1 MVFSSTEFLFIFLP
15 VVFLLYYSL
24 PRKTHNVLLLIASLI
39 FYAWGEPVFI
49 GMMLLSILVN
59 YGLALGIGPIGQNPQ
74 RRKRFL
80 VLMVIFN
87 VSVLFMFK
95 YSIFAVENLNALLG
109 VSIPVPNLALPIIG
123 ISFFTFQAMSY
134 GIDVYR
140 GITPAQKR
148 LTHVA
153 LYIAFFPQL
162 IAGPIVRY
170 HDITEQIKQRRST
183 LEKTALGIRR
193 FIVGLAK
200 KLLIANTMAVV
211 ADKIFSPAEH
221 AVTISAGDINFPLAW
236 IATLAYCMQIYF
248 DFSGYSDMAIGLGKM
263 FGFDIKE
270 NFNYPYTASSIKD
283 FWRRW
288 HISLSTW
295 FKEYLYIPLGGN
307 RKGKARTLLNM
318 WIVFLCVGFWHGAAW
333 TFIFWGMFH
342 GLFLMLETTGI
353 IDTKKSGL
361 KALKHLYTLMVV
373 AIGFTMFRSESI
385 TQAFCFIRNMFVGF
399 KSSAQSAA
407 LLGQVLSG
415 QVMLVF
421 AVSIVAALPVS
432 KDLYQK
438 ALNGKMALVW
448 EHTGYAL
455 SFVLLILCV
464 LNVSSSTYNP
474 FIYFR
479 F

>member
-1 MVFSSTEFLFIFLP
+1 
-15 VVFLLYYSL
+15 
-24 PRKTHNVLLLIASLI
+24 
-39 FYAWGEPVFI
+39 
-49 GMMLLSILVN
+49 MMLLSILVN

-109 VSIPVPNLALPIIG
+109 VSIPVPNLALPVVG

-270 NFNYPYTASSIKD
+270 NFNYPYTASSIKN

-288 HISLSTW
+288 HISLSSW
-295 FKEYLYIPLGGN
+295 FKIYLYIPLGGN

-415 QVMLVF
+415 QVMVVF
-421 AVSIVAALPVS
+421 AVSIVAALPVG

-438 ALNGKMALVW
+438 AMNGKMALVW

-464 LNVSSSTYNP
+464 LNVASSTYNP

>member
-288 HISLSTW
+288 HISLSSW
-295 FKEYLYIPLGGN
+295 FKIYLYIPLGGN

-342 GLFLMLETTGI
+342 G
-353 IDTKKSGL
+353 
-361 KALKHLYTLMVV
+361 
-373 AIGFTMFRSESI
+373 TMFRSESI
-385 TQAFCFIRNMFVGF
+385 TQAFCFIRNMFMGF

-407 LLGQVLSG
+407 VLGQVLSSR
-415 QVMLVF
+415 VMLVF
-421 AVSIVAALPVS
+421 AVSIVAALPVG

-438 ALNGKMALVW
+438 AMNGKMALVW

-455 SFVLLILCV
+455 SFVLFILCV

>member
-49 GMMLLSILVN
+49 GVMVLSILVN

-221 AVTISAGDINFPLAW
+221 AITISAGDINFPLAW

-288 HISLSTW
+288 HISLSSW
-295 FKEYLYIPLGGN
+295 FKIYLYIPLGGN

-333 TFIFWGMFH
+333 TFIFWGMFY

>member
-87 VSVLFMFK
+87 VSVLFTFK

-109 VSIPVPNLALPIIG
+109 VSIPVPNLALPVVG

-270 NFNYPYTASSIKD
+270 NFNYPYTASSIKN

-288 HISLSTW
+288 HISLSSW
-295 FKEYLYIPLGGN
+295 FKIYLYIPLGGN

-415 QVMLVF
+415 QVMVVF
-421 AVSIVAALPVS
+421 AVSIVAALPVG

-438 ALNGKMALVW
+438 AMNGKMALVW

-464 LNVSSSTYNP
+464 LNVASSTYNP

>member
-109 VSIPVPNLALPIIG
+109 VSILVPNLALPIIG

-288 HISLSTW
+288 HISLSSW
-295 FKEYLYIPLGGN
+295 FKIYLYIPLGGN

>member
-24 PRKTHNVLLLIASLI
+24 PRKTHNVLLLSASLI

-49 GMMLLSILVN
+49 GVMVLSILVN

-74 RRKRFL
+74 HRKRFL

-87 VSVLFMFK
+87 VGALFMFK
-95 YSIFAVENLNALLG
+95 YSIFAVENLNALFG
-109 VSIPVPNLALPIIG
+109 VSIPVPKLTLPIG

-134 GIDVYR
+134 GIEVYR
-140 GITPAQKR
+140 GITPAQKK

-153 LYIAFFPQL
+153 LYIAFFPKL
-162 IAGPIVRY
+162 IAGPIIRY
-170 HDITEQIKQRRST
+170 HDIAEQIKQRRST

-211 ADKIFSPAEH
+211 VDKIFSPAEH
-221 AVTISAGDINFPLAW
+221 AVTLSAGDINFPLAW

-270 NFNYPYTASSIKD
+270 NFNYPYMASSIKD

-295 FKEYLYIPLGGN
+295 FKAYLYIPLGGN

-318 WIVFLCVGFWHGAAW
+318 WIVFLCTGFWHGAAW
-333 TFIFWGMFH
+333 TFILWGMLH

-353 IDTKKSGL
+353 IDTKKFVL

-373 AIGFTMFRSESI
+373 AIGFTLFRSESI

-407 LLGQVLSG
+407 LLGQVLSP

-421 AVSIVAALPVS
+421 AVSIVAALPVG

-438 ALNGKMALVW
+438 ALNGKRALVW

-455 SFVLLILCV
+455 SFVLLLLCV

>member
-24 PRKTHNVLLLIASLI
+24 PRKTHNVLLLSASLI

-49 GMMLLSILVN
+49 GVMLLSILVN

-74 RRKRFL
+74 HRKRFL

-87 VSVLFMFK
+87 VGVLFMFK
-95 YSIFAVENLNALLG
+95 YSIFAVKNLNTLLG
-109 VSIPVPNLALPIIG
+109 ISIPVPKLALPIG

-140 GITPAQKR
+140 GITPAHKK

-170 HDITEQIKQRRST
+170 HDITEQIKQRQST

-211 ADKIFSPAEH
+211 VDKIFSPAEY
-221 AVTISAGDINFPLAW
+221 AVTLSAGDINFPLAW

-295 FKEYLYIPLGGN
+295 FKAYLYIPLGGN
-307 RKGKARTLLNM
+307 RKGRGRTLLNM
-318 WIVFLCVGFWHGAAW
+318 WIVFLCTGFWHGAAW
-333 TFIFWGMFH
+333 TFILWGMFH

-353 IDTKKSGL
+353 IDTKKFGL

-373 AIGFTMFRSESI
+373 AIGFTLFRSESI
-385 TQAFCFIRNMFVGF
+385 TQAFCFIHNMFVGF

-407 LLGQVLSG
+407 LLGQVLPP

-421 AVSIVAALPVS
+421 AVSIVAALPVG

-438 ALNGKMALVW
+438 ALNGKRALVW

>member
-24 PRKTHNVLLLIASLI
+24 PRKTHNVLLLSASLI

-49 GMMLLSILVN
+49 GVMLLSILVN

-87 VSVLFMFK
+87 VGVLFIFK
-95 YSIFAVENLNALLG
+95 YSIFAVENLNTLLG
-109 VSIPVPNLALPIIG
+109 ISIPVPKLALPIG

-211 ADKIFSPAEH
+211 VDNIFSPAEH
-221 AVTISAGDINFPLAW
+221 AVTLSAGDINFPLAW

-270 NFNYPYTASSIKD
+270 NFNYPYTAGSIKD

-295 FKEYLYIPLGGN
+295 FKLYLYIPLGGN
-307 RKGKARTLLNM
+307 RKGRSRTLLNM

-333 TFIFWGMFH
+333 TFILWGMFH
-342 GLFLMLETTGI
+342 GFFLMLETVGI
-353 IDTKKSGL
+353 INTKKFGL
-361 KALKHLYTLMVV
+361 KVLKHLYTLMVV
-373 AIGFTMFRSESI
+373 AIGFTLFRSESI
-385 TQAFCFIRNMFVGF
+385 TQAFCFIHNMFVGF

-421 AVSIVAALPVS
+421 AVSIVAALPVG

-438 ALNGKMALVW
+438 ALNGKRALVW

>member
-24 PRKTHNVLLLIASLI
+24 PRKTHNVLLLSASLI

-49 GMMLLSILVN
+49 GVMLLSVLVN
-59 YGLALGIGPIGQNPQ
+59 YGLALGIGPIGRNPQ
-74 RRKRFL
+74 HRKRFL
-80 VLMVIFN
+80 VLMVVFN
-87 VSVLFMFK
+87 VGVLFLFK
-95 YSIFAVENLNALLG
+95 YSIFAVENLNAL
-109 VSIPVPNLALPIIG
+109 PLPIVG
-123 ISFFTFQAMSY
+123 ISFFTFKAMSY

-140 GITPAQKR
+140 GIMPAQKR

-162 IAGPIVRY
+162 MAGPIVRY
-170 HDITEQIKQRRST
+170 HDIAEQIKQRRPT

-211 ADKIFSPAEH
+211 VDKIFSPAEH
-221 AVTISAGDINFPLAW
+221 AVTLSAGDINFPLAW

-295 FKEYLYIPLGGN
+295 FKAYLYIPLGGN
-307 RKGKARTLLNM
+307 RKGRARTLLNM
-318 WIVFLCVGFWHGAAW
+318 WIVFLCAGFWHGAAW
-333 TFIFWGMFH
+333 TFILWGMFH

-353 IDTKKSGL
+353 IDTKKFGL
-361 KALKHLYTLMVV
+361 KALKHFYTLMVV
-373 AIGFTMFRSESI
+373 AIGFTLFRSESI

-407 LLGQVLSG
+407 LLGQVLSP

-421 AVSIVAALPVS
+421 AVSIVAALPVG

-438 ALNGKMALVW
+438 ALNGKRALVW

>member
-288 HISLSTW
+288 HISLSSW
-295 FKEYLYIPLGGN
+295 FKIYLYIPLGGN
-307 RKGKARTLLNM
+307 RKDKARTLLNM

>member
-1 MVFSSTEFLFIFLP
+1 
-15 VVFLLYYSL
+15 
-24 PRKTHNVLLLIASLI
+24 
-39 FYAWGEPVFI
+39 
-49 GMMLLSILVN
+49 
-59 YGLALGIGPIGQNPQ
+59 
-74 RRKRFL
+74 
-80 VLMVIFN
+80 
-87 VSVLFMFK
+87 
-95 YSIFAVENLNALLG
+95 
-109 VSIPVPNLALPIIG
+109 
-123 ISFFTFQAMSY
+123 MSY

-288 HISLSTW
+288 HISLSSW
-295 FKEYLYIPLGGN
+295 FKIYLYIPLGGN

>member
-148 LTHVA
+148 LIHVA

-288 HISLSTW
+288 HISLSSW
-295 FKEYLYIPLGGN
+295 FKIYLYIPLGGN

-318 WIVFLCVGFWHGAAW
+318 WIVFLCVGFWHGTAW